1 MQLTDAQTRYGWS
14 SIALH
19 WAGAVSVV
27 MMWLIGHVMTLA
39 STGETEKAELVHV
52 HTSVAV
58 TIFILL
64 VGRIAHRLVMG
75 FPGRTL
81 DQKPVSFLLTRLL
94 QYALLLGIATMLISG
109 PLMVWANGD
118 GIEVFNWGQIP
129 SPFEPNATLYE
140 LMLQIHRTTR
150 WALMIGVLAHVVG
163 VFRSPAETLNRM
175 LLAPET
181 LQHGSDSKAD

>member
-1 MQLTDAQTRYGWS
+1 
-14 SIALH
+14 
-19 WAGAVSVV
+19 
-27 MMWLIGHVMTLA
+27 
-39 STGETEKAELVHV
+39 
-52 HTSVAV
+52 
-58 TIFILL
+58 
-64 VGRIAHRLVMG
+64 
-75 FPGRTL
+75 
-81 DQKPVSFLLTRLL
+81 
-94 QYALLLGIATMLISG
+94 MLISG

-118 GIEVFNWGQIP
+118 GIEVFSWGQIP

-181 LQHGSDSKAD
+181 LRHGSDSEAD